1 MVINEDTIKT
11 TKTKTTKPKSLN
23 DVIAKKNEKL
33 KTDEKTSLAEQRRK
47 EREENRKKREL
58 ITDDLEILM
67 MCNAGNTEL
76 IYSSKSTGQEYRMTF
91 GDTEWF
97 TFKELKEMRN
107 TNRGMLEGYFLIP
120 IDVDSKEL
128 ELKDI
133 LKALN
138 IENLYEEDMLYEDN
152 INFILNSLK
161 LDDFERFL
169 KAMNPKYVLRVVDVA
184 IQQAVAG
191 GFNDANKRSFLEN
204 LIKKPNMFKEAIDN
218 RIN

>member
-1 MVINEDTIKT
+1 MAINEDVIKT

-23 DVIAKKNEKL
+23 DVITEKNEKL

-128 ELKDI
+128 
-133 LKALN
+133 LN
-138 IENLYEEDMLYEDN
+138 N
-152 INFILNSLK
+152 
-161 LDDFERFL
+161 
-169 KAMNPKYVLRVVDVA
+169 
-184 IQQAVAG
+184 
-191 GFNDANKRSFLEN
+191 
-204 LIKKPNMFKEAIDN
+204 
-218 RIN
+218 